1 MEGMYRASLY
11 VNDVSI
17 FYGVGDDL
25 QSLIARF
32 TAILIGENTQ
42 AAFGIKNWRGDLVY
56 QSRKVAEE

>member
-1 MEGMYRASLY
+1 MDAVYRASLY
-11 VNDVSI
+11 VNDVNV

-32 TAILIGENTQ
+32 TEILSNENTQ
-42 AAFGIKNWRGDLVY
+42 ATFGIKNRRGDLVY